1 MEELATLNKVNISSL
16 HELSIRVLK
25 KFIHSCSLCVI
36 SLQCHEVK
44 SMPFGVMGL
53 ALNLSSTHL

>member
-44 SMPFGVMGL
+44 EHAIWSNGL
-53 ALNLSSTHL
+53 GFES